1 MSDSELKKTKY
12 EMEKAQAD
20 LETARAQQESISAK
34 KQQRIL
40 RSPVSGV
47 VAKRYVETGA
57 VVTPG
62 VHRVLRLLQCE
73 EAVALIELGEKVY
86 KHIRPGQRVLIQ
98 VDTLGGKEFVTK
110 VNRVCPEIDKKNR
123 TFTIEAK
130 IANPDTVLAAGM
142 SCRASI
148 EPQHYSEASLWI
160 PKKALLSRQGESETV
175 YIVKDGVAVSR
186 RVQTGTEAAD
196 RVQILGGLKEGEVFI
211 VEGNENISDLTEVTV
226 LPEIGEK

>member
-1 MSDSELKKTKY
+1 M
-12 EMEKAQAD
+12 
-20 LETARAQQESISAK
+20 
-34 KQQRIL
+34 
-40 RSPVSGV
+40 
-47 VAKRYVETGA
+47 
-57 VVTPG
+57 
-62 VHRVLRLLQCE
+62 
-73 EAVALIELGEKVY
+73 
-86 KHIRPGQRVLIQ
+86 
-98 VDTLGGKEFVTK
+98 GGKEFVTK

-196 RVQILGGLKEGEVFI
+196 CFETAYVVQDIFPDGLIGQGKNQIPIYNPSPEG
-211 VEGNENISDLTEVTV
+211 DRTV
-226 LPEIGEK
+226 RL